1 MEEWAMVMD
10 LDGEELVD
18 APEIAA
24 RLGLKSSRQV
34 LDLRVHRLGFPEP
47 VGRKGRTL
55 IWSWSQVATW
65 SGLGLSS
72 LNEAFFADVR
82 VG

>member
-1 MEEWAMVMD
+1 MVMD

-55 IWSWSQVATW
+55 IWSWSQVANW

>member
-1 MEEWAMVMD
+1 MVLD

-18 APEIAA
+18 APEIAE
-24 RLGLKSSRQV
+24 RLGLKSPRQV

-55 IWSWSQVATW
+55 IWSWPQVESW
-65 SGLGLSS
+65 SHTGLPALAG
-72 LNEAFFADVR
+72 AFFADVP
-82 VG
+82 VV

>member
-1 MEEWAMVMD
+1 MVID
-10 LDGEELVD
+10 KDGEELVD
-18 APEIAA
+18 APEVAE

-47 VGRKGRTL
+47 IGRQGRKL
-55 IWSWSQVATW
+55 IWSWVQVESW
-65 SGLGLSS
+65 SAAGLST
-72 LNEAFFADVR
+72 LPAGFFAEVP

>member
-1 MEEWAMVMD
+1 MVMD

-55 IWSWSQVATW
+55 IWSWSQVANW

-72 LNEAFFADVR
+72 LNEAFFADVP

>member
-1 MEEWAMVMD
+1 MMLE

-18 APEIAA
+18 APEIAE
-24 RLGLKSSRQV
+24 RLGLKNSRQV

-55 IWSWSQVATW
+55 IWSWPQVELW
-65 SGLGLSS
+65 SGAGLSTLS
-72 LNEAFFADVR
+72 GTFFAEVP

>member
-1 MEEWAMVMD
+1 MLMD

-18 APEIAA
+18 APEIAE
-24 RLGLKSSRQV
+24 RLGLKSPRQV

-55 IWSWSQVATW
+55 IWSWAQVELW
-65 SGLGLSS
+65 SGAGLSALS
-72 LNEAFFADVR
+72 GTFFAEVP

>member
-1 MEEWAMVMD
+1 MVINR
-10 LDGEELVD
+10 DGEELVD
-18 APEIAA
+18 VPEVAE

-47 VGRKGRTL
+47 VGRQGRKL
-55 IWSWSQVATW
+55 IWSWPQVETW
-65 SGLGLSS
+65 SASQLST
-72 LNEAFFADVR
+72 LAAGFFAELP

>member
-1 MEEWAMVMD
+1 MKEWGMVMD

-18 APEIAA
+18 APEIAE
-24 RLGLKSSRQV
+24 RLGLKTPRQV

-55 IWSWSQVATW
+55 IWSWPQVETW
-65 SGLGLSS
+65 SGAGLST
-72 LNEAFFADVR
+72 LADAFFAEAP

>member
-1 MEEWAMVMD
+1 MFEET
-10 LDGEELVD
+10 DGAELVD

-24 RLGLKSSRQV
+24 RLGLKTARQV

-47 VGRKGRTL
+47 VARRGRKL
-55 IWSWSQVATW
+55 LWSWSQVESW
-65 SGLGLSS
+65 SMVSLST
-72 LNEAFFADVR
+72 LAPGFFAEVP

>member
-1 MEEWAMVMD
+1 MVLD

-18 APEIAA
+18 APEIAE

-55 IWSWSQVATW
+55 IWSWPQVESW
-65 SGLGLSS
+65 SGAGLAS
-72 LNEAFFADVR
+72 LKEAFFAEVP
-82 VG
+82 VA